1 MSSGDADV
9 VLSGE
14 YQDTIRRGRAPPH
27 IMPWRSNRI
36 VSTAWPLVAALLRGE
51 RDTRGIAFCA
61 IGDGVASWD
70 DLAPHDAPD
79 ATHLAHE
86 TVRVPIAAND
96 IGYVDA
102 AGGHAST
109 PTHRLSIPVTLTA
122 TTSPLRLR
130 EFALFG
136 GEATAALNSGR
147 MINYVIHPRI
157 DLKVGDVVTR
167 TIRLSFRPTGR
178 VAVST
183 DLGEVPA
190 HWLATK
196 SAEMIDGVG
205 AKVLTALRKLQVMTI
220 GDLARLAPGSKSTV
234 ITPARA
240 VELRGKARLALR
252 IAADVSAAAPLA
264 GVLLSDIVGADPA
277 TLLAAV
283 PAATIETLQEQLAL
297 LQLSLD
303 AQFLAQTTLGE
314 LTAK

>member
-1 MSSGDADV
+1 MSWSSADL
-9 VLSGE
+9 VLAGE
-14 YQDTIRRGRAPPH
+14 YQDTIRRGRAPPLA
-27 IMPWRSNRI
+27 MPWRSNRI

-51 RDTRGIAFCA
+51 RSMAGIAFCA

-70 DLAPHDAPD
+70 DGASLEAPD

-86 TVRVPIAAND
+86 TARVPIAPAD
-96 IGYVDA
+96 IRYVDA
-102 AGGHAST
+102 AGGAAST
-109 PTHRLSIPVTLTA
+109 PTHRLSMSVTVTA
-122 TTSPLRLR
+122 TSAIRLR

-147 MINYVIHPRI
+147 MINYVIHPKI
-157 DLKVGDVVTR
+157 DLEVGDALTR

-178 VAVST
+178 TMVSM
-183 DLGEVPA
+183 DLGEVPV

-205 AKVLTALRKLQVMTI
+205 AKLLAALRRLQVTTI
-220 GDLARLAPGSKSTV
+220 GDLARLAPGSTSAA

-240 VELRGKARLALR
+240 IELRGKARLALR
-252 IAADVSAAAPLA
+252 IAAHVAAAPPLA
-264 GVLLSDIVGADPA
+264 TLSLSDIAAADPA
-277 TLLAAV
+277 TLPNAV
-283 PAATIETLQEQLAL
+283 PPTTIETLQEQLAL

-303 AQFLAQTTLGE
+303 AEFLAQTTLGE

>member
-1 MSSGDADV
+1 L
-9 VLSGE
+9 VLAGE
-14 YQDTIRRGRAPPH
+14 YRDTIRRGRAPPLAL
-27 IMPWRSNRI
+27 PWRSNRI

-51 RDTRGIAFCA
+51 RMAGIAFCA
-61 IGDGVASWD
+61 VGDGAASWD
-70 DLAPHDAPD
+70 DRAPDDAPD

-86 TVRVPIAAND
+86 TARVPIATAD

-102 AGGHAST
+102 VGGAAST
-109 PTHRLSIPVTLTA
+109 PTHRLSMAVTVTA
-122 TTSPLRLR
+122 TTSSMRLR

-157 DLKVGDVVTR
+157 DLAVGDVLTR
-167 TIRLSFRPTGR
+167 TIRMSFRPTGR
-178 VAVST
+178 TAVST
-183 DLGEVPA
+183 DLGAVPV

-205 AKVLTALRKLQVMTI
+205 AKVLSALRKLQVTTI
-220 GDLARLAPGSKSTV
+220 GDLARLAPGAKSTV

-252 IAADVSAAAPLA
+252 IAADVAPAPPLA
-264 GVLLSDIVGADPA
+264 ALSLNDIVTADPA
-277 TLLAAV
+277 ALPSSV
-283 PAATIETLQEQLAL
+283 PPTRIETLQEQLAL

-303 AQFLAQTTLGE
+303 AQFLAQTTLGQ